1 MKFSEI
7 KKIISAFEESEPRF
21 LLKSDIPFAIE
32 NIEFFYIKNNDQFNA
47 LCEYVYN
54 KFEAYIDGYGKADA
68 YDFCSAIEMN
78 LEHYEYDSDA
88 SFKKKLSFLDKLDW
102 AEVGRDA
109 DEILENF

>member
-7 KKIISAFEESEPRF
+7 KKIISAFEESEKRF
-21 LLKSDIPFAIE
+21 LTKADVAFAID
-32 NIEFFYIKNNDQFNA
+32 NIEFFDIKNDDQFNA
-47 LCEYVYN
+47 LCEYVYD

-68 YDFCSAIEMN
+68 YDFCSAIEMK

-88 SFKKKLSFLDKLDW
+88 SFEEKLRFLYKLDW
-102 AEVGRDA
+102 EEVGRDA

>member
-7 KKIISAFEESEPRF
+7 KKIISAFKESEPRF
-21 LLKSDIPFAIE
+21 LLKSDIPFAID
-32 NIEFFYIKNNDQFNA
+32 NIEFFNIKNDEQFNA

-54 KFEAYIDGYGKADA
+54 RFEAYINGYGKADA